1 MPSSSASSLPGYRWI
16 ENGHILLWLIKDTFW
31 AMEFKPGGIFMIFP
45 TLAVAIY
52 LLWRSRR
59 VRGELFHN
67 IAVCIWITANSIW
80 MAGEFYDK
88 ETRPIAAGLFISGLI
103 VLAIYYLCYFRKDRE
118 AEKALVPAEQP
129 ELSDLRI

>member
-1 MPSSSASSLPGYRWI
+1 MQSSSASSSLSIYRWI

-45 TLAVAIY
+45 TLGVALY

-67 IAVCIWITANSIW
+67 LAVCIWIAANSIW
-80 MAGEFYDK
+80 MAGEFYDR

-103 VLAIYYLCYFRKDRE
+103 LLAVYYLFYFRKDRL
-118 AEKALVPAEQP
+118 AEKATMPAEEA
-129 ELSDLRI
+129 ELSRI